1 MTPSLEPAL
10 QDDRSFVFTNGSLQL
25 SAVRGGDG
33 GVYKCVARNAHSN
46 GSITAVLEVRGT
58 RTPPPGKLGTPPPHK
73 YVGPPLKMDPPLPKM
88 GTPPPLSAP
97 KWSHGAI
104 TSHDSSME
112 PPITPPIP
120 QRHRVVTPCNYTHR
134 PPV

>member
-1 MTPSLEPAL
+1 MEPAL

-58 RTPPPGKLGTPPPHK
+58 RTPPRKIRDPPP
-73 YVGPPLKMDPPLPKM
+73 
-88 GTPPPLSAP
+88 S
-97 KWSHGAI
+97 
-104 TSHDSSME
+104 
-112 PPITPPIP
+112 
-120 QRHRVVTPCNYTHR
+120 
-134 PPV
+134 